1 MPLVRSWA
9 LCVNAGVQTTVQ
21 HLRFHKIYGNPK
33 LKPVTSLLLLLMSF
47 SPVFGDS
54 NLGADVELICTCDIS
69 AASSSAIQLDFGVIN
84 RSEENTGVLTVEIYA
99 HSETNYLDAASP
111 HLIASGR
118 LVNNLAGSNSLPKT
132 ARRLPISQPTPGDYY
147 VSMVLL
153 EDGVPVDQ
161 TRSAG
166 LATFAHNLPVVSN
179 GTGQYF
185 VGDPSLSIAG
195 SSMSLTLPGVGN
207 GTNNNQPLQIQ
218 VIATDTPRLV
228 DSFVLIDAAP
238 PVTLEPRSESPAE
251 LFSLEFSDPGP
262 GFPFYHVLIS
272 SEEITHLVHTVQ
284 SSESFN
290 SLSFSE
296 TSVDY
301 LTDSDGDG
309 VADDNEILEG
319 TDPNSAASTPGAT
332 TIDVLAVYNA
342 DVAAI
347 YGGDP
352 STRIDAL
359 TTASNQAL
367 SDSGVNMTINV
378 VDSVQLGYSSATAQA
393 TLLSQAEN
401 LTGVFS
407 TLQTLRDTAEA
418 DLVVIFT
425 PDDDAGVCST
435 ATQGGYPTQGHL
447 ARSDHISVS
456 VIADTDCDD
465 MSMMH
470 GIGHNMGLN
479 HSSDSNSSG
488 TFIWA
493 RGHGRTEVFA
503 TIMTEPSQFAVAER
517 LPYFSDPDISLCN
530 AAPCGIAIGE
540 SEEANAAAALNA
552 VRFQVGWFSG
562 TSGTEGS
569 PSPAPNPTPTPTPS
583 NDSDGD
589 GVPNGE
595 DAFPN
600 DPAESVDTDNDGIG
614 NNADTDDDNDGMP
627 DEWELANG
635 LNSLVDD
642 TSEDPDADGF
652 TNIQEYNR
660 GSDPQVPDEADAC
673 DDPGITAP
681 NADDSNLPFE
691 RRLVMVNP
699 GSNTVR
705 QSFIRLINS
714 GDSDTSIEIYG
725 IDDTGAYSKNAPVS
739 LLLGAGESLQM
750 TSQDLEN
757 GNVAKGLSSTLCDL
771 EGKWQLRVRS
781 DQPIDVMGLIRS
793 ENGFLTGMSEIASSS
808 DGNHQVYFANPARNV
823 NQQTFLRITN
833 LDNEAGQVTITGLD
847 DEGNDPDTSVR
858 FSLIANSSLQ
868 VTSQDLENGNAT
880 KGLTGSLG
888 PAIGKW
894 RFTVSSDRNLAV
906 MSLIRAPGGFLTNMS
921 ALTPRNAAND
931 PVAYFVSP
939 ASQTDRETFL
949 RIVNTTPIS
958 TTITLSA
965 TDDSGHVAPNGDILL
980 TLAPGASRQMTS
992 SDLETGNSDKGL
1004 SGFFGDG
1011 NGNWKVT
1018 VSADQT
1024 IEVMSLVRTTDGFL
1038 TNMSGTVQTVDLQ
1051 GQASF
1056 VNPASNTNQ
1065 QSTLRIINVSDAQ
1078 GAITISAV
1086 DDSGNAA
1093 PGGDV
1098 TFNLSAG
1105 ETRSISSVELESGAS
1120 DLVGTLGDGTGKWR
1134 ISVTSDVEV
1143 RIMSL
1148 IESPGGYVTNLS
1160 ESVQ

>member
-1 MPLVRSWA
+1 M
-9 LCVNAGVQTTVQ
+9 C
-21 HLRFHKIYGNPK
+21 ID
-33 LKPVTSLLLLLMSF
+33 LKRLTLLLTLLIGSHF
-47 SPVFGDS
+47 SMADS
-54 NLGADVELICTCDIS
+54 GIGADIELICPCTAS
-69 AASSSAIQLDFGVIN
+69 SASSSSIEMGFGVIN
-84 RSEENTGVLTVEIYA
+84 RSEDPTGVLTVEVYV
-99 HSETNYLDAASP
+99 HTEESYRDAASP
-111 HLIASGR
+111 QLIASTAIATI
-118 LVNNLAGSNSLPKT
+118 LAADTSIASSNRQLPL
-132 ARRLPISQPTPGDYY
+132 AAPTPGDYY
-147 VSMVLL
+147 ITTVLL
-153 EDGVPVDQ
+153 EDSVVVDES
-161 TRSAG
+161 RSDEAVTFVDD
-166 LATFAHNLPVVSN
+166 LASVNDSNL
-179 GTGQYF
+179 YF
-185 VGDPSLSIAG
+185 VADPSITIGGATLT
-195 SSMSLTLPGVGN
+195 LTLPGVGN
-207 GTNNNQPLQIQ
+207 NSQEDLFVQVE

-228 DSFVLIDAAP
+228 SMYQVIASLPGDIAI
-238 PVTLEPRSESPAE
+238 ESSQQSDHQVEAMA
-251 LFSLEFSDPGP
+251 FTDPGA
-262 GFPFYHVLIS
+262 GLPFYHVLAFTDDG
-272 SEEITHLVHTVQ
+272 EQLVHTVQ
-284 SSESFN
+284 SSETFN
-290 SLSFSE
+290 TLSFSE
-296 TSVDY
+296 SNIDY
-301 LTDSDGDG
+301 LMDTDGDG
-309 VADDNEILEG
+309 VADASERLEG
-319 TDPNSAASTPGAT
+319 TDPNSAASVPADSV
-332 TIDVLAVYNA
+332 IDILAVYNA
-342 DVAAI
+342 DVAML

-352 STRIDAL
+352 TTRIDDVIAV
-359 TTASNQAL
+359 ANQAL
-367 SDSGVNMTINV
+367 TDSNVAMSLRV
-378 VDSVQLGYSSATAQA
+378 VDTVQRGYSSATSQS
-393 TLLSQAEN
+393 TLLNQAEN
-401 LTGVFS
+401 SLGVFS
-407 TLQTLRDTAEA
+407 DLQTLRDNAGA
-418 DLVVIFT
+418 DLVVIYLA
-425 PDDDAGVCST
+425 DDEAGTCTT

-447 ARSDHISVS
+447 ARRDHISIS
-456 VIADTDCDD
+456 VLDAADCDD
-465 MSMMH
+465 VSTMH

-479 HSSDSNSSG
+479 HSFDNRASG
-488 TFIWA
+488 TFVWS
-493 RGHGRTEVFA
+493 RGFGINTTFA
-503 TIMTEPSQFAVAER
+503 TIMTKPSQFDLDER
-517 LPYFSDPDISLCN
+517 VPYFSNPDITDCGVDMD
-530 AAPCGIAIGE
+530 PCGVEVGE
-540 SEEANAAAALNA
+540 LKQADAAASLNIT
-552 VRFQVGWFSG
+552 RFQVANFSE
-562 TSGTEGS
+562 T
-569 PSPAPNPTPTPTPS
+569 PADIPDPDPVPDPGPEPDN
-583 NDSDGD
+583 DGD
-589 GVPNGE
+589 GIPDDE
-595 DAFPN
+595 D
-600 DPAESVDTDNDGIG
+600 S
-614 NNADTDDDNDGMP
+614 DDDNDGMP

-949 RIVNTTPIS
+949 RIINTTPIS

-1065 QSTLRIINVSDAQ
+1065 QSTLRIINVSDAP